1 MRKEKAIAR
10 QRKQQKE
17 IAKKLKSAKLI
28 DFDLRRNLTPA
39 QKGRIT
45 KLWKGPKHKETGG
58 RGEGWKTIL
67 DNEQIVF
74 RSVSKKR
81 EKQLVELGYRS
92 NGKGR
97 VYIDSEGFDEVHI
110 KRNKII
116 KKKPG
121 KVISDLL
128 IPDRDVLE
136 TLERLTD
143 KPMPRGMEV
152 TVRIGDYAPFRQSFV
167 SFESLLRYVS
177 NWKPKKDLE
186 QRDNLVGQM
195 SIVKIF
201 ET

>member
-67 DNEQIVF
+67 DNDKIVF

-81 EKQLVELGYRS
+81 EKELVELGYRT

-97 VYIDSEGFDEVHI
+97 VYIDSEGFDEIHI

-121 KVISDLL
+121 KQIEDLL
-128 IPDRDVLE
+128 IPDRDVLQ
-136 TLERLTD
+136 TLERLTN
-143 KPMPRGMEV
+143 KPMPPGVEV
-152 TVRIGDYAPFRQSFV
+152 TVRIGDYAPFRKTFDSFQT
-167 SFESLLRYVS
+167 LLNYVS
-177 NWKPKKDLE
+177 NWKPKKDFE
-186 QRDNLVGQM
+186 ARDDLVAQM
-195 SIVKIF
+195 SIVRIF
-201 ET
+201 ES